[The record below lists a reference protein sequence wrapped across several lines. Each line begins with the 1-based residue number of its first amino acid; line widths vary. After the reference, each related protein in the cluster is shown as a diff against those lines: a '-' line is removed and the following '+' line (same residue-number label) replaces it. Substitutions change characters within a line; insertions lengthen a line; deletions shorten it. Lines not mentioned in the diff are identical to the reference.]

1 MLYQRLY
8 ALFFPPN
15 IINGHVHVLMH
26 FPTGTELST
35 ISYSTE
41 KDQEVIYENPD
52 SVSHVYAYIETAPS
66 KCHLPHP
73 KTKSSHSYIGSTH
86 DHPSENKV
94 NVCHDYDEM
103 QFVQEQDDDSYQDP
117 NYRMH
122 TLKMSDS
129 PNGDSDL
136 ELVYQ
141 ETMDCDPVYVSNY
154 IAAYMFIETHT
165 HTYTHTKMANVEV
178 FDSAGTFVLTGVSE
192 FLYMSL
198 CA

>member
-1 MLYQRLY
+1 MRVYMLYQSLY
-8 ALFFPPN
+8 TVFPPN

-41 KDQEVIYENPD
+41 KDQGAIYENPD

-86 DHPSENKV
+86 DQIKPSENKV

-141 ETMDCDPVYVSNY
+141 ETMDCDPVYVSNC
-154 IAAYMFIETHT
+154 IAVYTCSLKHTRTHT
-165 HTYTHTKMANVEV
+165 HTQRWQMSKY
-178 FDSAGTFVLTGVSE
+178 LTQLE
-192 FLYMSL
+192 LLY
-198 CA
+198 